1 MFFEVQKILGDAF
14 HKKYRNI
21 VFKKKYYLQRYKFQK
36 KIIEVRKKNKTF
48 KKHSCAS
55 CKYFK
60 DKNKWKNN
68 NLVRFYKKFNVHLKL
83 KEKYD
88 LKLMAKSNREACLQS
103 YLIFIT
109 KIYNC
114 KKFNDVQKLN
124 TILKVN
130 DLILIKYSEFY
141 TNLDL
146 KYLNNF
152 SLERKLIKK
161 LIS

>member
-1 MFFEVQKILGDAF
+1 
-14 HKKYRNI
+14 
-21 VFKKKYYLQRYKFQK
+21 
-36 KIIEVRKKNKTF
+36 
-48 KKHSCAS
+48 
-55 CKYFK
+55 
-60 DKNKWKNN
+60 
-68 NLVRFYKKFNVHLKL
+68 
-83 KEKYD
+83 
-88 LKLMAKSNREACLQS
+88 MAKSNREACLQS

-152 SLERKLIKK
+152 LWKES
-161 LIS
+161 